1 MAGLL
6 VDLLSYSA
14 AVSGLFSLLALA
26 LIARSIQLLRQ
37 RAADRTRSDQ
47 DSES

>member
-14 AVSGLFSLLALA
+14 AVTGLFSLLVLA
-26 LIARSIQLLRQ
+26 LVARGIQLLRQ
-37 RAADRTRSDQ
+37 RASRPHPSDQ
-47 DSES
+47 DSKH